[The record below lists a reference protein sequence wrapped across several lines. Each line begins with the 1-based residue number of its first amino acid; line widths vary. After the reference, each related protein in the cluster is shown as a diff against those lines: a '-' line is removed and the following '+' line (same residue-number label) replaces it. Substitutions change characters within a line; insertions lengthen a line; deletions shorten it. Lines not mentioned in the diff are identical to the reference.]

1 MKNSTTSYNS
11 RFADT
16 WQDKDSKEMTQAF
29 INHLYNMYY
38 NRYKKDAEYYERI
51 NNFLFGLITTIG
63 FLITIIVGIQEVLKD
78 ELAGVPT
85 KMLTIATF
93 ILPSLSSMILMY
105 MSQKGFKK
113 KEEIREE
120 ARIES
125 KFLLNE
131 AKIRFA
137 KYKDNCDEMENL
149 YNWLNQHMR
158 ELQIKHSK
166 SFFTVHNNRSVG
178 NDK

>member
-1 MKNSTTSYNS
+1 MKNPKRIGASHFS
-11 RFADT
+11 DT
-16 WQDKDSKEMTQAF
+16 WQDKDSKEMTRAF
-29 INHLYNMYY
+29 INHLYLNYY
-38 NRYKKDAEYYERI
+38 NRYKKDADYYERI
-51 NNFLFGLITTIG
+51 NNILFGLITTIG
-63 FLITIIVGIQEVLKD
+63 FITTITVGIQEVFK
-78 ELAGVPT
+78 EQLAGTPN
-85 KMLTIATF
+85 KLLTIATF

-137 KYKDNCDEMENL
+137 KHKDNCEEMEQL
-149 YNWLNQHMR
+149 YHWLNERMK

-166 SFFTVHNNRSVG
+166 TFFTVHNNRTAAVE
-178 NDK
+178 K